1 VYRKV
6 RLDHLL
12 SRETGVSLAD
22 EKGSGRMLK
31 PRSLVSGDETAG
43 RQELMVC
50 KHHQKSFLSLLSC

>member
-1 VYRKV
+1 V
-6 RLDHLL
+6 R
-12 SRETGVSLAD
+12 LAD

-31 PRSLVSGDETAG
+31 PRSLVSGDEAAG